1 MLFSTFLLPDEQC
14 GDTSLCGDM
23 LIRQAGFLPVGPFLS
38 SLQSKENLGPGLCS
52 GGGRPQGE
60 GEHLLGNQ
68 CGKCVYDKLCQVK
81 LIESMT
87 SLQDAVA
94 ER

>member
-14 GDTSLCGDM
+14 GDTSLGGDM
-23 LIRQAGFLPVGPFLS
+23 HIRQAGFLLLGPFLS

-52 GGGRPQGE
+52 GGCGPQGE

-68 CGKCVYDKLCQVK
+68 YEKCVYDSCVK
-81 LIESMT
+81 S
-87 SLQDAVA
+87 S
-94 ER
+94 